1 MSLLNIFNI
10 SGSGMSAQS
19 HRLNI
24 TASNMANA
32 GNTAGKAEDVYRA
45 KEPVFE
51 AMMNEFDGE
60 NVGVRM
66 TNILESNAEALK
78 RFEPNNPLADEEGYV
93 YSSNVN
99 VIEQMAN
106 MISASRSYQ
115 NNIEVM
121 NTSKQLLMNTLNI
134 GR

>member
-1 MSLLNIFNI
+1 MSLLNVFNI
-10 SGSGMSAQS
+10 SGSAMVAQS

-24 TASNMANA
+24 TASNLANA
-32 GNTAGKAEDVYRA
+32 GNTAGRPEDVYRA

-51 AMMNEFDGE
+51 AVMNEFDGKS
-60 NVGVRM
+60 VGVRM
-66 TNILESNAEALK
+66 TAILESNAEALK
-78 RFEPNNPLADEEGYV
+78 RFEPDNPLADEDGYV

-115 NNIEVM
+115 NNIEVI

>member
-1 MSLLNIFNI
+1 
-10 SGSGMSAQS
+10 MSAQS
-19 HRLNI
+19 HRLNL
-24 TASNMANA
+24 TASNLANA

-51 AMMNEFDGE
+51 SVMNEFDGK

-78 RFEPNNPLADEEGYV
+78 RFEPDNPLADEEGYV

>member
-1 MSLLNIFNI
+1 
-10 SGSGMSAQS
+10 MSAQS

-24 TASNMANA
+24 TASNLANA

-51 AMMNEFDGE
+51 ATMNEFDGK

-78 RFEPNNPLADEEGYV
+78 RFEPDNPLADDEGYV

>member
-1 MSLLNIFNI
+1 
-10 SGSGMSAQS
+10 MSAQS

-24 TASNMANA
+24 TASNLANA

>member
-1 MSLLNIFNI
+1 
-10 SGSGMSAQS
+10 MSAQS

-24 TASNMANA
+24 TASNLANA

-121 NTSKQLLMNTLNI
+121 NTLNI

>member
-1 MSLLNIFNI
+1 
-10 SGSGMSAQS
+10 MSAQS

-32 GNTAGKAEDVYRA
+32 GNTAGRPEDVYRA

-51 AMMNEFDGE
+51 SVMNEFDGK

-78 RFEPNNPLADEEGYV
+78 RFEPDNPLADEEGYV